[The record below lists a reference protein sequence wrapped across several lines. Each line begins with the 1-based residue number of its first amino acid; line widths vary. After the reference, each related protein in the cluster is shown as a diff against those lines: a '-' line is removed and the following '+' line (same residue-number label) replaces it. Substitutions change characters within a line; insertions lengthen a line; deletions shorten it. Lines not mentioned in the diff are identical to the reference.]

1 MLPMPYFRDRRFSTG
16 SGIITFGFLVM
27 FGFFFLS
34 TQYFQFVRGYSPL
47 KAGIAT
53 LPFALTMI
61 AVARAAGLVQRIG
74 LNKVV
79 ALGFSA
85 SPPASSSWRSS
96 HLTRRTS

>member
-1 MLPMPYFRDRRFSTG
+1 MLAIFMWWERRTEHPMLPMAYFRDRRFSTG

-61 AVARAAGLVQRIG
+61 IVAPRSDGLVRG
-74 LNKVV
+74 S
-79 ALGFSA
+79 G
-85 SPPASSSWRSS
+85 
-96 HLTRRTS
+96 